1 LDREDRNQMT
11 GSFHRCA
18 LYRKID
24 RKWLKDSHS
33 QRHIVTIIWSVC
45 DPSKLRRVVLWQ
57 SLIEPKAM

>member
-33 QRHIVTIIWSVC
+33 QGHIVTIIWSVC
-45 DPSKLRRVVLWQ
+45 DPSELRRVVRVL
-57 SLIEPKAM
+57 